1 MRHPFTLL
9 LALLIA
15 AWLGAA
21 TGCDTLAGFG
31 KDVQAVSGHGP
42 TARP

>member
-1 MRHPFTLL
+1 MRYPFRLL

-15 AWLGAA
+15 AWLGGA

-31 KDVQAVSGHGP
+31 KDVQAVSGHASA
-42 TARP
+42 ARP